1 MDNNEG
7 INGTNDNTEQDNDQ
21 ENTDK
26 LVDDL
31 LGQILLKIT
40 QPKLSP
46 EDVERAEALKTDK
59 KYVAK
64 RLGEILTELGLVTE
78 QEVESALKEQEK
90 LRKSKK
96 S

>member
-1 MDNNEG
+1 MDDRDGLKKDKEALSENSS
-7 INGTNDNTEQDNDQ
+7 I
-21 ENTDK
+21 NTDK
-26 LVDDL
+26 MVNDL
-31 LGQILLKIT
+31 LGQILIKIK
-40 QPKLSP
+40 QPELT
-46 EDVERAEALKTDK
+46 EDDVERAEALKTDK

-90 LRKSKK
+90 IRKSKK